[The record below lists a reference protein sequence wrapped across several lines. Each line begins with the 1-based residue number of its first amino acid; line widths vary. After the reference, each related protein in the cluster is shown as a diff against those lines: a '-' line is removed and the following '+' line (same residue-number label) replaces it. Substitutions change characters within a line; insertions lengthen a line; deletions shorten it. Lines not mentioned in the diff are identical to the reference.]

1 MSSAEERAVE
11 AVQVAARKA
20 VAFQAETHAQV
31 IEQARKR
38 QRTSSGEQEEDESLR
53 EVDDSDLIKA
63 AGHSK
68 SLMSLVR
75 EHGIKLYK
83 KGWKNL
89 TFKEKCIAEF
99 S

>member
-38 QRTSSGEQEEDESLR
+38 QRTSSGE
-53 EVDDSDLIKA
+53 
-63 AGHSK
+63 
-68 SLMSLVR
+68 
-75 EHGIKLYK
+75 
-83 KGWKNL
+83 
-89 TFKEKCIAEF
+89 
-99 S
+99 

>member
-1 MSSAEERAVE
+1 ME
-11 AVQVAARKA
+11 AVQVAAREA
-20 VAFQAETHAQV
+20 VAFQAETHVQV

-38 QRTSSGEQEEDESLR
+38 QRIITSEEEEAESLR
-53 EVDDSDLIKA
+53 KIDVSDSIKA

>member
-1 MSSAEERAVE
+1 ME
-11 AVQVAARKA
+11 AVQVAAREA
-20 VAFQAETHAQV
+20 VAFQAETHVQV

-38 QRTSSGEQEEDESLR
+38 QRIITSEEEEQAESLR
-53 EVDDSDLIKA
+53 KIDVSDSIKA